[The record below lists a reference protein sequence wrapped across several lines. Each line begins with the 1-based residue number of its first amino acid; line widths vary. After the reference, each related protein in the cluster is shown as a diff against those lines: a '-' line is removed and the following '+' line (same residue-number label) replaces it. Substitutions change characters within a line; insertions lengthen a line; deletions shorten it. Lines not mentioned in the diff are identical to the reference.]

1 MRTRKV
7 RRLILPSQY
16 MDKYKVVI
24 ISYKFTLKSK
34 KKKIEFKNIC
44 SYLIFE
50 EVNSNIA
57 MTSLL

>member
-34 KKKIEFKNIC
+34 NKKIEFKNIC